1 MAKLFSKKRWKS
13 SEQLYKRYGVYE
25 LYDIGA
31 MWVDTADIIGL
42 SLRPSS
48 IKDDEDMRY
57 LRESVKEKGWKNIH
71 YRTLHLVRLP
81 NGKFTVGSGGNHR
94 TYLSKEIGLERL
106 IAFVSVLVPTK
117 YLTEE
122 DHADI
127 EYFTLKYNEYYN
139 LADKKNKHLNSKGVF
154 RENFVIEE
162 AEFGRACDLADKML
176 AQRNEV
182 FRRVAMR
189 NGIMKENEIELKA
202 LD

>member
-1 MAKLFSKKRWKS
+1 MNLFSKKRWKS
-13 SEQLYKRYGVYE
+13 SDLLYKRYGVYE

-42 SLRPSS
+42 SLPPSS

-57 LRESVKEKGWKNIH
+57 LKESVNEKGWKNIH
-71 YRTLHLVRLP
+71 YRTLHLIRLP

-106 IAFVSVLVPTK
+106 IAFVSVLVPIK
-117 YLTEE
+117 YLIEE
-122 DHADI
+122 DQANM
-127 EYFTLKYNEYYN
+127 EYFTMKHSEYYK
-139 LADKKNKHLNSKGVF
+139 LADNKNKYLNSKGVF
-154 RENFVIEE
+154 RENYVIEE
-162 AEFGRACDLADKML
+162 AEYDKLCDLADKML
-176 AQRNEV
+176 VQRQEV

-189 NGIMKENEIELKA
+189 NGIMKENDVALKT